1 MFPPYLILPKR
12 NQILNMS
19 NPVAYISDNNGSKC
33 KIMYR
38 FKISAQ
44 AGIENPGTDWIPA
57 GVYPD
62 GNRGRNDEKDCSKR
76 ASSFGRSPGRGLGAY
91 PQITF
96 PPFVNGGRG
105 DLTFHPP
112 IAF

>member
-38 FKISAQ
+38 FKISAK
-44 AGIENPGTDWIPA
+44 AGIQSEKTGFPRIKYGA
-57 GVYPD
+57 GL
-62 GNRGRNDEKDCSKR
+62 
-76 ASSFGRSPGRGLGAY
+76 SSPE
-91 PQITF
+91 
-96 PPFVNGGRG
+96 
-105 DLTFHPP
+105 
-112 IAF
+112 